1 MTLSRPHPSPRAA
14 AFGVLLLLLG
24 AVCTAAEL
32 TGSSLDSWV
41 VPACLATGSLAAVAL
56 VTRLTTGLRGRSGRP
71 WRALV
76 VAGALLASGQLVAG
90 FRGVTADRSTGGIE
104 DLAMLSAAPV
114 ALAGALWLMPT
125 RAGRRIGSRALLDG
139 SILTASLALLGH
151 IALGGV
157 LPAGGAAADELLA
170 TAYPLVAV
178 ALCGIGLLPVTAVA
192 ESRRRAATWMLVTF
206 LGMAVVAVS
215 GAVGRATGAPL
226 PLLLADLVWLGTLA
240 TAARGAAT
248 DPGEPAGPPEH
259 HTLPLRGGLTALASA
274 GVLLAVL
281 TGAAALGRSVSTA
294 EAVGG
299 LVVVGLMSVRT
310 LLWALD
316 AHRLTR
322 RLQNAER
329 RFRSLV
335 HSGDAVTLVLDAAGR
350 VTWASGAVAA
360 QLGWRADELA
370 GRGLAALL
378 HVASRAVLA
387 RLVAA
392 VRSGSAVELPV
403 TFRLGAR
410 SGAWHDVEVLGA
422 APDREAGSL
431 VLHLRDV
438 TERSTTQRELERLAY
453 TDFLTGLPNR
463 ARLMAA
469 LDDAISRA
477 PAGARSCLLL
487 LDLDG
492 FKSVND
498 VAGHDAGDALL
509 REVAAH
515 LSGAARERDL
525 VARLGGD
532 EFALVVDSGPE
543 EALALAERLVRGLDR
558 THRFPAGA
566 SGPGGA
572 PAVGPPLH
580 VSASIGVAEI
590 GRHGDASAT
599 MREAD
604 LALRTAKAD
613 GKNGVRACGQALVE
627 ETGRRSRL
635 ARDLPQALERGE
647 LRVVYQP
654 VASLDERR
662 VLGLEALAR
671 WDHPELGAVSPE
683 EFVALAEEDGLIV
696 PLQRW
701 VIRTATAEHARLI
714 AGGRDLRLG
723 VNISALHVQARCLV
737 EDVTTALEAAGLP
750 ADRLILELT
759 ESVFTDDAD
768 LLRSTLA
775 ELSDL
780 GCIVSLDDFGRGA
793 SSLTQLA
800 RLPVDV
806 LKMDRGF
813 VTGLESDPRRA
824 ALVAGVVDLGRTL
837 GMDVVAE
844 GVETPAQ
851 LAVLRSLGCRLL
863 QGWLIGRPVPAAEL
877 AAAVDGFDA
886 GVLDVPAGLPGNAPG
901 GATVS
906 HATHD
911 TVHLA
916 GRLG

>member
-1 MTLSRPHPSPRAA
+1 MSPRPPHRRATT
-14 AFGVLLLLLG
+14 AFGVLLAALG
-24 AVCTAAEL
+24 AVCAAAEL
-32 TGSSLDSWV
+32 SGPALDSWV
-41 VPACLATGSLAAVAL
+41 VPACLATGSMAAVAL
-56 VTRLTTGLRGRSGRP
+56 VTRLTSGLTGRSGRP

-76 VAGALLASGQLVAG
+76 VAGALLATGQLVAG
-90 FRGVTADRSTGGIE
+90 VRGVTADRSTGGVE
-104 DLAMLSAAPV
+104 DLLMLAAAPV

-139 SILTASLALLGH
+139 AILTASVALLGDV
-151 IALGGV
+151 ALGDL
-157 LPAGGAAADELLA
+157 LPAGGAARDELLA
-170 TAYPLVAV
+170 TAYPLAAV
-178 ALCGIGLLPVTAVA
+178 ALFGIGLLPVTAVA
-192 ESRRRAATWMLVTF
+192 EVRRRAATWLLVTF

-226 PLLLADLVWLGTLA
+226 PLLLADLAWLGTLA

-248 DPGEPAGPPEH
+248 DPGEPSGPPAH
-259 HTLPLRGGLTALASA
+259 QTLPLRGGLAALAAA

-281 TGAAALGRSVSTA
+281 TGGAALGRPVTAA
-294 EAVGG
+294 EAAGG
-299 LVVVGLMSVRT
+299 LVVVGLMSGRT
-310 LLWALD
+310 VLWALD

-329 RFRSLV
+329 RFRALV
-335 HSGDAVTLVLDAAGR
+335 HSGDAVTVVLDAAGR

-360 QLGWRADELA
+360 QLGWHADELG
-370 GRGLAALL
+370 GRTLSALL
-378 HVASRAVLA
+378 HVSSRAALA
-387 RLVAA
+387 RVAAA
-392 VRSGSAVELPV
+392 VRAGAAAELPV
-403 TFRLGAR
+403 TVRLGAR

-422 APDREAGSL
+422 APDRDAGSL

-469 LDDAISRA
+469 LDDAITRA
-477 PAGARSCLLL
+477 EGGARSCLLL

-509 REVAAH
+509 REVAGH

-558 THRFPAGA
+558 THRFPAGPA
-566 SGPGGA
+566 GPGGE
-572 PAVGPPLH
+572 PADGPPLH

-635 ARDLPQALERGE
+635 ARDLPLALERGE

-654 VASLDERR
+654 VAGVVERR
-662 VLGLEALAR
+662 VLGLEALVR

-696 PLQRW
+696 PLQRF

-714 AGGRDLRLG
+714 ATGRDLRLA
-723 VNISALHVQARCLV
+723 VNVSALHVQARCLV
-737 EDVTTALEAAGLP
+737 EDVAAALAAAGLP
-750 ADRLILELT
+750 ADRLMLELT
-759 ESVFTDDAD
+759 ESVFTDDAE

-775 ELSDL
+775 ELSAL
-780 GCIVSLDDFGRGA
+780 GCVVSLDDFGRGA

-813 VTGLESDPRRA
+813 VTGIDADPRRA

-837 GMDVVAE
+837 GMDIVAE
-844 GVETPAQ
+844 GVETPAE
-851 LAVLRSLGCRLL
+851 LAALRSLGCRFL
-863 QGWLIGRPVPAAEL
+863 QGWLIGRPAPAAAL
-877 AAAVDGFDA
+877 PDLVDGFDPA
-886 GVLDVPAGLPGNAPG
+886 VLDADPVAVPRDAD
-901 GATVS
+901 VS
-906 HATHD
+906 HTTHD

-916 GRLG
+916 GQLG

>member
-1 MTLSRPHPSPRAA
+1 MTAVPSRPRATV
-14 AFGVLLLLLG
+14 AFGVLLVLLG
-24 AVCTAAEL
+24 AVCTVAEFS
-32 TGSSLDSWV
+32 GSSLESWV
-41 VPACLATGSLAAVAL
+41 VPACLALGSLAAVAL
-56 VTRLTTGLRGRSGRP
+56 VTRLTRGLTGRSGRP

-76 VAGALLASGQLVAG
+76 VAGALLATGQLIAG
-90 FRGVTADRSTGGIE
+90 VRGVTADRTTGGIE
-104 DLAMLSAAPV
+104 DLAMLAAAPV

-125 RAGRRIGSRALLDG
+125 RGRRRIGSRALLDG
-139 SILTASLALLGH
+139 SILTASVALLGDVV
-151 IALGGV
+151 LGGL
-157 LPAGGAAADELLA
+157 LPAGGAARDELLA
-170 TAYPLVAV
+170 TAYPLAAV
-178 ALCGIGLLPVTAVA
+178 GLCGIGLLPVTAVA
-192 ESRRRAATWMLVTF
+192 DVRRRAATWLLVTF

-215 GAVGRATGAPL
+215 GAVGRATGAPV
-226 PLLLADLVWLGTLA
+226 PLLLADLAWLGTLA

-248 DPGEPAGPPEH
+248 DPGEPAGPPVH
-259 HTLPLRGGLTALASA
+259 QTLPLRGGLAALAAA
-274 GVLLAVL
+274 GGLLAVL
-281 TGAAALGRSVSTA
+281 TGGAALGRPVTAA
-294 EAVGG
+294 EAAGG

-310 LLWALD
+310 VLWALD

-350 VTWASGAVAA
+350 VTFASGAVSA
-360 QLGWRADELA
+360 QLGWRADELT
-370 GRGLAALL
+370 GRTLAALL
-378 HVASRAVLA
+378 HVSSRPSLA
-387 RLVAA
+387 RLAAA
-392 VRSGSAVELPV
+392 VRSGSVVELPV
-403 TFRLGAR
+403 TVRLGAR
-410 SGAWHDVEVLGA
+410 SGAWRDVEVLGA

-438 TERSTTQRELERLAY
+438 TERSTTHRELERLAY

-469 LDDAISRA
+469 LDDAIARA
-477 PAGARSCLLL
+477 ADGARSCLLL

-509 REVAAH
+509 REVAGH

-532 EFALVVDSGPE
+532 EFAVVVDSGPE
-543 EALALAERLVRGLDR
+543 EALALAERLVRVLDR
-558 THRFPAGA
+558 THRFP
-566 SGPGGA
+566 SGPAGEPGN
-572 PAVGPPLH
+572 GPPLH

-590 GRHGDASAT
+590 GRHGDASDT
-599 MREAD
+599 MRHAD

-635 ARDLPQALERGE
+635 ARDLPLALERGE

-654 VASLDERR
+654 VAGVAEGR
-662 VLGLEALAR
+662 VLGLEALVR
-671 WDHPELGAVSPE
+671 WDHPELGAISPE

-701 VIRTATAEHARLI
+701 VIRTATAEHARLV
-714 AGGRDLRLG
+714 AGGRDLRLA
-723 VNISALHVQARCLV
+723 VNVSALHVQARCLV
-737 EDVTTALEAAGLP
+737 EDVASALAAAALP
-750 ADRLILELT
+750 AERLMLELT

-775 ELSDL
+775 ELSAL
-780 GCIVSLDDFGRGA
+780 GCAISLDDFGRGA

-813 VTGLESDPRRA
+813 VTGIDTDPRRA

-837 GMDVVAE
+837 AMDIVAE
-844 GVETPAQ
+844 GVETPAE
-851 LAVLRSLGCRLL
+851 LAALRSLGCQFL
-863 QGWLIGRPVPAAEL
+863 QGWLIGRPVPAAAL
-877 AAAVDGFDA
+877 ADVVDGFDPT
-886 GVLDVPAGLPGNAPG
+886 VLDGGPAEDG
-901 GATVS
+901 GPADVS
-906 HATHD
+906 HTTHD

-916 GRLG
+916 GQLG